1 MVPSSKFFIKIYKGT
16 RVSLEGETSEFLG
29 IPATTDYRLLLGI
42 TSGRNDRIAIHN
54 ALRRRL
60 AQLHVHPDG
69 YTDEA
74 NKVRVFLQ
82 QIASELERS
91 APKEPTHTNQ
101 SHPELTALDQS
112 IIAALISEG
121 GWNKNS
127 RSRLVGV
134 AASYSITVGG
144 LIRILEAFAEA
155 ARSGSGPLSL
165 QQRSTHTIDRTW
177 TSVPTK
183 PSALSAVDHFISDT
197 AKRLT
202 PELSSPS
209 PIMTIK
215 LAVLFGLLTI
225 IAFILALRVLLVDD
239 STSTI
244 PQRTIKSS
252 FPSTTPNV
260 SIQKQLAAFQQ
271 YPIFSVDG
279 IEQSMLKYADQGA
292 EQPVQLALIARA
304 IQESLT
310 KGKDPPTHLLQDWN
324 KSIDILSYGWPYINA
339 QILHA
344 SQVQIVHILLQAE
357 LYPSFAKQLIDA
369 FQIPSLN
376 MGAPSQI
383 ARITWDTGILAS
395 LSYEQRLNAQT
406 RNLVK
411 RMQYSSIST
420 SDSIKAK
427 SLALNHIA
435 DVLLKRTE
443 FDNRSLEMWEA
454 WFVVVKQLQKL
465 PKSSTHQV
473 FLIKTILDSTI
484 DLLRESNTRK
494 VLGRAV
500 SDTPWLSSSS
510 SRDEICNIIR
520 SEQSS
525 TIDLAVLTALFNQA
539 KSSTWFTEKYIIN
552 QKNTLDERIA
562 IANQLQTDW
571 PLDTSELIAVWNLS
585 IPVGLDVEL
594 VGKWENALSKATRL
608 FDDDMLRFATLRIL
622 NEAAVSIWKGRPD
635 LATRAIEMAERIEL
649 NASEQFHT
657 EVVESDGMFSK
668 RFLEAGKDQY
678 DQIDAIDAFFNSAA
692 TDLGTRD
699 ADLLA
704 SIALTNRKSKV
715 RRAATKAIT
724 EQFKN
729 GPNVAIA
736 IVQYIS
742 KARTNEQITSLV
754 ANLTN
759 AILPEQNSLH
769 WYSAARKA
777 LVQHALT
784 AGNQQHWELDEI
796 SNDISTSLI
805 AEYLMLNPSALPLSQ
820 EVQPLAALEMI
831 VDTWRRLLPPTY
843 IQLNEIDFN
852 PTGILQQYL
861 LKQIEYLSLLKA
873 EEARWRSMQHPVDNI
888 HQILEKLQQ
897 KKTIL
902 EQINTVEL
910 EVSLHWLRL
919 LEEVLLENERRYN
932 NK

>member
-1 MVPSSKFFIKIYKGT
+1 M
-16 RVSLEGETSEFLG
+16 SLERKTSEFLG
-29 IPATTDYRLLLGI
+29 IPLTTDYRLLLGI
-42 TSGRNDRIAIHN
+42 TRGRSDRIAIHN

-82 QIASELERS
+82 QIASELEKT
-91 APKEPTHTNQ
+91 APKEPAQTTQ
-101 SHPELTALDQS
+101 SHLELTALDQS

-177 TSVPTK
+177 TAVPTK
-183 PSALSAVDHFISDT
+183 PSALSAVDHFITDA
-197 AKRLT
+197 AKRFT

-215 LAVLFGLLTI
+215 LAVLFGLLTT

-239 STSTI
+239 NSPTVN
-244 PQRTIKSS
+244 QQTIKSS

-260 SIQKQLAAFQQ
+260 SIQRQLAVFEH
-271 YPIFSVDG
+271 YPTFSVDG
-279 IEQSMLKYADQGA
+279 IEESMLKYADQGA
-292 EQPVQLALIARA
+292 DQPAQLASIANA

-310 KGKDPPTHLLQDWN
+310 KGESPPTHLLGDWN
-324 KSIDILSYGWPYINA
+324 NSIDILSYGWPYINA

-344 SQVQIVHILLQAE
+344 SEVQIVHVLLQAE
-357 LYPSFAKQLIDA
+357 LYPSFAKQLLDS
-369 FQIPSLN
+369 FQIPSLS

-383 ARITWDTGILAS
+383 ARITWDTGILAA
-395 LSYEQRLNAQT
+395 LSYEQRLNAET
-406 RNLVK
+406 RLLVK
-411 RMQYSSIST
+411 KMQYSSITTADST
-420 SDSIKAK
+420 KAK

-443 FDNRSLEMWEA
+443 FDNRSLEIWEA

-465 PKSSTHQV
+465 SKSSTHQV
-473 FLIKTILDSTI
+473 YLITEILDSSI

-500 SDTPWLSSSS
+500 IDAPWLSSSS
-510 SRDEICNIIR
+510 SRDEICNLIR
-520 SEQSS
+520 SEETS
-525 TIDLAVLTALFNQA
+525 TIDLTVLTALFNQA
-539 KSSTWFTEKYIIN
+539 KSSTWFTEKYLIN
-552 QKNTLDERIA
+552 QKNTVDERVV

-594 VGKWENALSKATRL
+594 VRNWEDALSETTRL
-608 FDDDMLRFATLRIL
+608 SDDNMLRFATLRIL
-622 NEAAVSIWKGRPD
+622 NEAAVSIWRGRPD
-635 LATRAIEMAERIEL
+635 LAIRAIEMAKRIEL
-649 NASEQFHT
+649 DASEQFHA
-657 EVVESDGMFSK
+657 VLVESDGIFSK
-668 RFLEAGKDQY
+668 RFLDAGKDQY
-678 DQIDAIDAFFNSAA
+678 DQIDAIDAFFNTEA

-699 ADLLA
+699 ADLLV
-704 SIALTNRKSKV
+704 SIALTNRKTKV

-729 GPNVAIA
+729 GPIVAIA

-742 KARTNEQITSLV
+742 KAKTKEQITSLV

-759 AILPEQNSLH
+759 AILPEQDSLH
-769 WYSAARKA
+769 WHSAARNA

-784 AGNQQHWELDEI
+784 AGNQQQWELDEI

-820 EVQPLAALEMI
+820 EVQPLTALEMI
-831 VDTWRRLLPPTY
+831 VASWRRILPPAY
-843 IQLNEIDFN
+843 VQLNEIDFN

-873 EEARWRSMQHPVDNI
+873 EEARWRSMQHPVDNV
-888 HQILEKLQQ
+888 HLILEKLHQ

-902 EQINTVEL
+902 EQLNYVEL
-910 EVSLHWLRL
+910 EISLHWSRL
-919 LEEVLLENERRYN
+919 LEEVLSENERRYN
-932 NK
+932 N